1 MYCFQAQKNLIKI
14 FVNLIDN
21 SIKFTEKDEIN
32 FGSMILNNRE
42 EFFLKENSI
51 GIPGEVD
58 NEIFIR
64 YTKTDI
70 TDTGNYIGMGIGHNI
85 STGPIDIFTGKTLT
99 HWEENEQ
106 IHYYFN
112 IPYFPTG
119 DFVSSENTSN
129 LNIEDI
135 SKSLRILIAEDDDIN
150 YMFIEYLF
158 NNSKHKLVRAINGQ
172 EAVDI
177 INKDTNFDIILMDLK
192 MPIMSGF
199 EATKI
204 IKSIA
209 PDIPII
215 ALTAYVFEDDKQKA
229 MNSGCDDFIVKPYR
243 MEDLFNKIIRL
254 VG

>member
-1 MYCFQAQKNLIKI
+1 
-14 FVNLIDN
+14 
-21 SIKFTEKDEIN
+21 
-32 FGSMILNNRE
+32 MILNDRAGFYFN
-42 EFFLKENSI
+42 ENSN
-51 GIPGEVD
+51 GIP
-58 NEIFIR
+58 NEIHKDIFIR
-64 YTKTDI
+64 FTMSAQTPSR
-70 TDTGNYIGMGIGHNI
+70 NYDYGGIGYTINK
-85 STGPIDIFTGKTLT
+85 GPIDLFIGKTST
-99 HWEENEQ
+99 QEQENNQ
-106 IHYYFN
+106 THYYFT

-119 DFVSSENTSN
+119 DFASNESTSN
-129 LNIEDI
+129 LNIENI
-135 SKSLRILIAEDDDIN
+135 SKSLRILVAEDDDIN

-177 INKDTNFDIILMDLK
+177 INKDKNFDIILMDLK

-204 IKSIA
+204 IKSIV
-209 PDIPII
+209 PGIPII

-254 VG
+254 IS